1 MKNIANHKAV
11 AMIELIF
18 AIVIMA
24 IALMSAPML
33 IHQSIKSS
41 FVGMQQESINTLSS
55 HISLILTKEWDEVN
69 ADTQFNP
76 SILVVDGGDDK
87 LGIKNDNRYR
97 AGTFNPSQRTFAS
110 DEGGNAKKASLTS
123 NFGENVDG
131 TEKFNDIDDYD
142 GNKAVVSI
150 FGDTTSTGSD
160 YIDNQIEMTTT
171 VRYGG
176 DSTDS
181 GDYNSDSTI
190 VFNHP
195 FNETL
200 NTSTNIKLISVQL
213 TTKNE
218 ATELSKNIRL
228 SAFACNIGNY
238 SLSIRDL

>member
-33 IHQSIKSS
+33 IHQSVKSS

-55 HISLILTKEWDEVN
+55 HLSLILTKEWDEVN
-69 ADTQFNP
+69 ADTQFDP
-76 SILVVDGGDDK
+76 SILVVDGGDAK
-87 LGIKNDNRYR
+87 LEVVNEDRYR
-97 AGTFNPSQRTFAS
+97 AGTFNPSKRTFAT
-110 DEGGNAKKASLTS
+110 DNGGNKAKASLTGS
-123 NFGENVDG
+123 FGEDGDG

-142 GNKAVVSI
+142 ENKAVVSI
-150 FGDTTSTGSD
+150 FGDTTSGGSD
-160 YIDNQIEMTTT
+160 YVDNQIEMLTT
-171 VRYGG
+171 VSYGG

-181 GDYNSDSTI
+181 GDYNSDSKL

-195 FNETL
+195 FNDTQDA
-200 NTSTNIKLISVQL
+200 SSNIKLISVQL
-213 TTKNE
+213 TTQSE
-218 ATELSKNIRL
+218 ASELKKNIRL

-238 SLSIRDL
+238 SLSIRDF

>member
-1 MKNIANHKAV
+1 MINSANHKAV

-24 IALMSAPML
+24 IVLMSAPML

-55 HISLILTKEWDEVN
+55 HLSLILTKEWDEVN

-87 LGIKNDNRYR
+87 LGIKNEGRYR

-110 DEGGNAKKASLTS
+110 DDGGNAKKASLTS
-123 NFGENVDG
+123 TFGENVDG
-131 TEKFNDIDDYD
+131 TEKFNDIDDYN
-142 GNKAVVSI
+142 GSVTVVSV
-150 FGDTTSTGSD
+150 FGDTTDGGSD
-160 YIDNQIEMTTT
+160 YIDTKIEMETE
-171 VRYGG
+171 VSYGG
-176 DSTDS
+176 DSTDG
-181 GDYNSDSTI
+181 GDYNSDSKL

-195 FNETL
+195 FNDIQ
-200 NTSTNIKLISVQL
+200 NKSSNIKLISVQL
-213 TTKNE
+213 TTKNK
-218 ATELSKNIRL
+218 ANELKKNIRL

-238 SLSIRDL
+238 SLSIRDF

>member
-1 MKNIANHKAV
+1 MKNITNHKAV

-33 IHQSIKSS
+33 IHQSVKSS

-55 HISLILTKEWDEVN
+55 HLSLILTKEWDEVN
-69 ADTQFNP
+69 ADTQFDP
-76 SILVVDGGDDK
+76 SILAVDGGDDK
-87 LGIKNDNRYR
+87 LGIKNDDRYR

-110 DEGGNAKKASLTS
+110 DNGGNAKKASLSS
-123 NFGENVDG
+123 NFGEDVDG
-131 TEKFNDIDDYD
+131 TEKFNDIDDYN

-150 FGDTTSTGSD
+150 FGDTTSNGSD
-160 YIDNQIEMTTT
+160 YIDSKIEMETE
-171 VRYGG
+171 VAYGG

-181 GDYNSDSTI
+181 GDYNSDSSI
-190 VFNHP
+190 VFDHP
-195 FNETL
+195 FNDKQDK
-200 NTSTNIKLISVQL
+200 SSNIKLISVRL
-213 TTKNE
+213 TTKSE
-218 ATELSKNIRL
+218 ATELAKNIRL